1 MALDVWTIVLV
12 VGRSN
17 LLGIA
22 LIELLVVL
30 GCKYIIKIMFF
41 SEFCVLAVSKD
52 TTERSLACL
61 LRILACLDEFAI
73 VNAACYTQEEGREPS
88 WC

>member
-1 MALDVWTIVLV
+1 MALDVWAIVLV

-30 GCKYIIKIMFF
+30 GCKDVFEIMLL
-41 SEFCVLAVSKD
+41 SEFSVLAVRED
-52 TTERSLACL
+52 AAERSLACL

-73 VNAACYTQEEGREPS
+73 VDSACHTQEEGREPS